1 MRRSSPASKG
11 QQIAQAMASA
21 GMGAVGDVLG
31 FLDACP
37 DAAPELIDLIVEE
50 GRRKKPRERLLE
62 RYLMMLAHALEFIR
76 YRVERDLAEGH
87 GQVEAVRQRILA
99 YGRAGDLEPAMLLAI
114 LGQFGN
120 AKLDVGDELQGFMAE
135 LLQTRFGAEAGDAR

>member
-11 QQIAQAMASA
+11 QQVAQAIASA
-21 GMGAVGDVLG
+21 SMGGVGDVLG

-62 RYLMMLAHALEFIR
+62 GYLMMLAHALQLSVTEWS
-76 YRVERDLAEGH
+76 VTSRDMAKSRRSGSAFSH
-87 GQVEAVRQRILA
+87 TAAPAIWT
-99 YGRAGDLEPAMLLAI
+99 PAMLLAI
-114 LGQFGN
+114 LGQPIRQ
-120 AKLDVGDELQGFMAE
+120 LPLI
-135 LLQTRFGAEAGDAR
+135 